1 MSFDLTNNLIDEPK
15 QLIDKLEKQMLQLKI
30 KESKS

>member
-30 KESKS
+30 REPKS

>member
-30 KESKS
+30 REHKS